1 MPPKAKISREMILE
15 AAFQIA
21 RTQGADQITAR
32 SISQQLNCSTQ
43 PILYYFASV
52 ADIKAAVYERAD
64 EYHSCRLMNTDHDYG
79 DPLLNMGM
87 NYIRFAVEEG
97 HLFRFLFQSNE
108 FSGDSLADLVHSE
121 GIMPVI
127 QVLRQEAGVTAGE
140 AAEIFTNLFIFVH
153 GYASLFANNEMACEE
168 DHIIRALTKVY
179 SSLVTKS
186 KVEMPEKDAQTPSCP
201 EECEET

>member
-1 MPPKAKISREMILE
+1 MPPKAKISKEMILE
-15 AAFQIA
+15 EAFQIA

-64 EYHSCRLMNTDHDYG
+64 EYHSCRLMNADHDYG
-79 DPLLNMGM
+79 NPLLNIGM
-87 NYIRFAVEEG
+87 NYIRFAMEES

-108 FSGDSLADLVHSE
+108 FSGNSLTDMIHAE
-121 GIMPVI
+121 GLKPVI
-127 QVLRQEAGVTAGE
+127 QVVRQEAGMTAGE

-153 GYASLFANNEMACEE
+153 GYASLFANNEMAFEE
-168 DHIIRALTKVY
+168 ESVIQALTKVY
-179 SSLVTKS
+179 SGLVTKS
-186 KVEMPEKDAQTPSCP
+186 
-201 EECEET
+201 